1 MRSQKTLAMLA
12 RAGEHC
18 YGGCRLGLVTSWLW
32 RQPLQQII
40 AVMKE
45 TRIASAV
52 SRKVGDLLHL
62 RSHPGRNG
70 IATQSRCAQAFS
82 SRRSIHRIHS
92 NAPKLTTG
100 CAA

>member
-18 YGGCRLGLVTSWLW
+18 YRRCRLGLVAPWLW
-32 RQPLQQII
+32 RQPLQQVI

-45 TRIASAV
+45 AGIVSAV
-52 SRKVGDLLHL
+52 SCEVGDLLHL

-70 IATQSRCAQAFS
+70 IAT
-82 SRRSIHRIHS
+82 
-92 NAPKLTTG
+92 
-100 CAA
+100 